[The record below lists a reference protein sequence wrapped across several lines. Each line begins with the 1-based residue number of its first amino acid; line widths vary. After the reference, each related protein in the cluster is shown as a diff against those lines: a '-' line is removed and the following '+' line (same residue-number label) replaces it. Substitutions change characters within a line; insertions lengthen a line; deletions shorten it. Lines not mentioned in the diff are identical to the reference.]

1 MVLKRPY
8 NIPLINLRLL
18 STEQRGCERR
28 DKDRSGLI
36 IPEVPTT
43 TNYFLSALSL
53 PHCVNYKLYY
63 RFLYISLV
71 WYFHRDLFLAI
82 KLTSIY
88 NCMFIIMII
97 PIWCIDFALLT
108 SDVHTVLQ

>member
-36 IPEVPTT
+36 IPEVPTIYDELLPICFKSPT
-43 TNYFLSALSL
+43 LCQLQIILSILVHFS
-53 PHCVNYKLYY
+53 CVVFSQRSVPGN
-63 RFLYISLV
+63 
-71 WYFHRDLFLAI
+71 
-82 KLTSIY
+82 
-88 NCMFIIMII
+88 
-97 PIWCIDFALLT
+97 
-108 SDVHTVLQ
+108 